1 MLKCNGNNLE
11 GGTIMPIQESGEDYL
26 ETILILHLRN
36 GAVRAIDIA
45 RELGYSKPSVS
56 RAMGILKRD
65 GHIDIDDNNH
75 ISLTESGKQIAEEI
89 YDRHVTLT
97 SFFEKIGVDSKTA
110 EKDACRIEH
119 VISPITFEK
128 IRENFMDYD

>member
-1 MLKCNGNNLE
+1 
-11 GGTIMPIQESGEDYL
+11 MPIQESGEDYL